1 MITID
6 QPSAMQAWSDAE
18 HRRGRSVG
26 LVPTMGFLHD
36 GHLSLVEIARGR
48 CDACVVS
55 IFVNP
60 LQFGAGED
68 LDRYPRDEAGDRAK
82 LEAAGVDVLYMP
94 AADAMYPD
102 GFQTAVTVAEVT
114 RGLCGDGRP
123 THFQGVTTV
132 VAKLFNAVRPE
143 VAVFGEK
150 DYQQL
155 ATVRRMARDLDFG
168 IDVVGGPI
176 VRDAD
181 GLAMSS
187 RNAYLSAD
195 ERSAARVLSRSLAQ
209 ARTVCADGERD
220 AATLLSRVRAMV
232 SAEPL
237 VRLEYASVVD
247 ASTLRPVERV
257 QSDALLALAAQ
268 VGKTRLIDNTL
279 LTAA

>member
-6 QPSAMQAWSDAE
+6 NPSAMRAWSDAE
-18 HRRGRSVG
+18 RRRGRRIG
-26 LVPTMGFLHD
+26 LVPTMGFLHE
-36 GHLSLVEIARGR
+36 GHLSLVRIAAERS
-48 CDACVVS
+48 DACVVS

-60 LQFGAGED
+60 LQFAAGED

-82 LEAAGVDVLYMP
+82 LEAAGVEVLYMP
-94 AADAMYPD
+94 AAEAMYAD

-114 RGLCGDGRP
+114 RGLCGDSRP
-123 THFQGVTTV
+123 AHFQGVTTV
-132 VAKLFNAVRPE
+132 VAKLFNAVRPD

-155 ATVRRMARDLDFG
+155 AAVRRMVRDLDFG

-187 RNAYLSAD
+187 RNAYLSPG
-195 ERSAARVLSRSLAQ
+195 ERAAALVLSRSLTQ
-209 ARTVCADGERD
+209 ARRIYTDGERD
-220 AATLLSRVRAMV
+220 TATVLARVRSLI

-237 VRLEYASVVD
+237 VRLEYAAIVD
-247 ASTLRPVERV
+247 AESLRPVERV
-257 QSDALLALAAQ
+257 RPPALLALAAQ
-268 VGKTRLIDNTL
+268 VGKTRLIDNAL
-279 LTAA
+279 LTA